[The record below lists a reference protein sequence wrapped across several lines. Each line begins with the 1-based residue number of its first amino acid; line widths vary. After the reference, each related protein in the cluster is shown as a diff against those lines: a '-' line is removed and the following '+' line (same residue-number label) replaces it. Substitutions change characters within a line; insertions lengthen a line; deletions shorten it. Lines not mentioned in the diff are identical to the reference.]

1 MILDY
6 SDDET
11 ESVEWIE
18 DNATIILPCVDIFDC
33 GCCDDCLCD
42 YQIECIN
49 CKCSCSSNIEN
60 YDSEFDLND
69 EKKEIDYN
77 IIDFTIDV
85 VEDKNKDRKVKI
97 SLNLNLE
104 NKRNLNINLDIK
116 SALYLQIA
124 DELIKK

>member
-11 ESVEWIE
+11 DSVEWIK
-18 DNATIILPCVDIFDC
+18 DTTSNKNSLIDVFDC

-42 YQIECIN
+42 YMMDCNN
-49 CKCSCSSNIEN
+49 CKCSCCSNINEDDDN
-60 YDSEFDLND
+60 LE
-69 EKKEIDYN
+69 EKKEIDYKIN
-77 IIDFTIDV
+77 EFTIDV
-85 VEDKNKDRKVKI
+85 FEDKNKERKVKI

-104 NKRNLNINLDIK
+104 NKRSININLDIK

-124 DELIKK
+124 DELIK